1 MFNRLLFICFFL
13 VLIFVF
19 QTSRVLAI
27 FEVSP
32 NLFLIFFLII
42 YFGLNLSKFGFLSV
56 LAILVSFCVIWFF
69 WFGFWFM
76 PVFVFSALLLIL
88 FTLRSFLTG
97 EPLVDFVLSLI
108 AVTSGF
114 WFWLC
119 VLGFSQWS
127 WFIVFGELVYN
138 LILGLAIW
146 SILKRFKRY
155 ETVGS

>member
-1 MFNRLLFICFFL
+1 MLNRFLCICFFL
-13 VLIFVF
+13 VLAFVF

-42 YFGLNLSKFGFLSV
+42 FFGLNLLRFGFLSV

-76 PVFVFSALLLIL
+76 PVLVFSALLLIL
-88 FTLRSFLTG
+88 FIFRSFLTG

-108 AVTSGF
+108 AVTLGF
-114 WFWLC
+114 WF
-119 VLGFSQWS
+119 VLFAFGFSPWS
-127 WFIVFGELVYN
+127 WITVFGELVYN

-146 SILKRFKRY
+146 SVLNRFKHY
-155 ETVGS
+155 ETI